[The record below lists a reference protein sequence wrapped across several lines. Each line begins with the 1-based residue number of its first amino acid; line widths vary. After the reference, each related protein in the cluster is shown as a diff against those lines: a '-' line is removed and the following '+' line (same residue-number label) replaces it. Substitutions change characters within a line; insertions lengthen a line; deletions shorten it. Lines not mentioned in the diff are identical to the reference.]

1 MGVMEAT
8 SVKPVQGAVLCF
20 RGFLF
25 FDEKLLQTLNRPD
38 FVVPM

>member
-20 RGFLF
+20 RAFPFF
-25 FDEKLLQTLNRPD
+25 FDEKLLQKL
-38 FVVPM
+38 